1 MNIAFN
7 MKQPISGASV
17 VAALALAALTGI
29 PFSALAEKPVSFKV
43 HCLNTGNNPP
53 EALGDRKGHS
63 IAVGE
68 YTCRVEGGALD
79 GGVMTGTHI
88 TEWDGVNGL
97 GKAGFGVTRTAGG
110 KAVYVNTEMKS
121 TLTVKDGKVTGF
133 IANGRG
139 YYAVATGAA
148 ESVAGK
154 TYSYISKPSGPGQFI
169 IETTL
174 D

>member
-7 MKQPISGASV
+7 LKQQISGASAV
-17 VAALALAALTGI
+17 VALVSAGLVAA
-29 PFSALAEKPVSFKV
+29 PVSALAQKPVSFKV

-53 EALGDRKGHS
+53 EALGDRPKHS
-63 IAVGE
+63 ISEGK

-88 TEWDGVNGL
+88 TEWDGVNGV
-97 GKAGFGVTRTAGG
+97 GIAGFGVTRTARG

-121 TLTVKDGKVTGF
+121 TLTMKDGKVTGF
-133 IANGRG
+133 LASGRG
-139 YYAVATGAA
+139 HYAVATGAA

-154 TYSYISKPSGPGQFI
+154 TYTWVSRPAGPRQFI

>member
-1 MNIAFN
+1 MKSPFNITRE
-7 MKQPISGASV
+7 ISCASV
-17 VAALALAALTGI
+17 LVALVSAGLTAI
-29 PFSALAEKPVSFKV
+29 PASALAEKPVSFKV
-43 HCLNTGNNPP
+43 HCMNTGNSPP

-63 IAVGE
+63 ISIGE
-68 YTCRVEGGALD
+68 YTCKVEGGALD
-79 GGVMTGTHI
+79 GGIMTGTHI
-88 TEWDGVNGL
+88 TEWDGVNGV

-110 KAVYVNTEMKS
+110 KAVYVNTEMKT
-121 TLTVKDGKVTGF
+121 TLTMKDGKVTGF
-133 IANGRG
+133 LANGRG

-154 TYSYISKPSGPGQFI
+154 TYSYVSKPSGPRQFI